1 LYLATGT
8 AWWYHSGKEALPIRW
23 VLLRD
28 PAGKL
33 NTTALL
39 CTDESF
45 TALQIVTLFVRRW
58 AVEVTLQEVR
68 AHLGVETQRF

>member
-1 LYLATGT
+1 M
-8 AWWYHSGKEALPIRW
+8 RW
-23 VLLRD
+23 VVLHD
-28 PAGKL
+28 PEGKL

-58 AVEVTLQEVR
+58 AIEVTL
-68 AHLGVETQRF
+68 